1 MKLSAYITA
10 NRSQGVAV
18 PVPGAPVEC
27 TITPPNPRVLPY
39 RASNTALHADK
50 DFQNSYSNI
59 GALYGAEY
67 AGQGYDCI
75 PSNFGNENMTFY
87 VNDEAFWNGR
97 HYIYTDMYLTSSNGS
112 FTVDVSGLAP
122 GQYVF
127 EVDHWFGYNSFY
139 TNVTYP
145 DSVVQIVGGKERVI
159 KSGTHGII
167 EGYVESTSSTDYD
180 GYDSRYKGRVVK
192 ARIRYAF
199 DVASG
204 DTTKTF
210 AWGNNAD
217 ISLGD
222 LWTHIHIYPQ
232 DFSTGAHSDGVWAN
246 VLYDFFAKVYKR
258 A

>member
-1 MKLSAYITA
+1 MNINAYILA
-10 NRSQGVAV
+10 NRTQEVPV
-18 PVPGAPVEC
+18 PVPGEPVNC
-27 TITPPNPRVLPY
+27 TITPPNPLVLPY

-50 DFQNSYSNI
+50 DFTNTYAI
-59 GALYGAEY
+59 YALSGYEY
-67 AGQGYDCI
+67 ARQGYDCI
-75 PSNFGNENMTFY
+75 PCNFGRDNITLKVES
-87 VNDEAFWNGR
+87 EEFWNGR
-97 HYIYTDMYLTSSNGS
+97 HFIYTDMFLTTTTGS
-112 FTVDVSGLAP
+112 FTVDVSGLAQ

-145 DSVVQIVGGKERVI
+145 DSVVQIVGSKGRVV

-167 EGYVESTSSTDYD
+167 EGYVESTSSTDYY
-180 GYDSRYKGRVVK
+180 GYDSSYKGRVVK
-192 ARIRYAF
+192 ARLRYAF